1 MNRLGK
7 VLHTQRM
14 RFNLYCVLP
23 FVQFRKLFCDC
34 VIVADLH
41 LLSSG
46 VLGGEAKLVAEL
58 IIVHAGAVVVG
69 VRGSFVVL

>member
-1 MNRLGK
+1 MK
-7 VLHTQRM
+7 
-14 RFNLYCVLP
+14 LP

-46 VLGGEAKLVAEL
+46 VLGGEAKLAAEL

-69 VRGSFVVL
+69 VGDCVVIFVKEDSGIDNLL